1 MPREAEPRLNK
12 GKDNRRTQTFKIQ
25 ELLSRGGQ
33 PDPAEPSLS
42 ILRTRRQIGRQTDR
56 NLPPAQPP
64 SGPRGEAALS
74 ASRLAP

>member
-42 ILRTRRQIGRQTDR
+42 ILRTRPTKLGAKLRVR
-56 NLPPAQPP
+56 PP
-64 SGPRGEAALS
+64 
-74 ASRLAP
+74 